1 MKHFVMTTAEMKKTI
16 VEKIETLSESQLN
29 ELQLFIDRINK
40 LPVKEYKLMEHVE
53 SIVTEREEVLKKLA
67 K

>member
-1 MKHFVMTTAEMKKTI
+1 MKHFVMTTAEMKKKI

-53 SIVTEREEVLKKLA
+53 SIVSEREEVLKKLA

>member
-53 SIVTEREEVLKKLA
+53 SIVSEREEVLKKLA

>member
-1 MKHFVMTTAEMKKTI
+1 MTTAEMKKKI
-16 VEKIETLSESQLN
+16 VERIETLSESQLN

-40 LPVKEYKLMEHVE
+40 LPVKEYNLMEHVE
-53 SIVTEREEVLKKLA
+53 SIVSEREEVLKKLA